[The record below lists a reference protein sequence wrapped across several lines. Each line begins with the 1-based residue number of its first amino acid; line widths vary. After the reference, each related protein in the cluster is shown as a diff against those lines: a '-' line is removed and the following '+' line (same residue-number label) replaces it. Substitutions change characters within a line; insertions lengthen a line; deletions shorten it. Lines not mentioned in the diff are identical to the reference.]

1 LRTGIDCFDSNY
13 DGDAMAYYRARDREE
28 NKPMVVY
35 HSKFDYPDKHSTKR
49 GEALSDVES
58 VDRFC
63 KKRERTSVSDGE
75 NSEGSDDEEVVLKDI
90 VSKEYIA

>member
-1 LRTGIDCFDSNY
+1 
-13 DGDAMAYYRARDREE
+13 MAYYRARDREE
-28 NKPMVVY
+28 NKPITTY

-63 KKRERTSVSDGE
+63 KKRERASVSDGE
-75 NSEGSDDEEVVLKDI
+75 YSGSSDDEEVVLKDI
-90 VSKEYIA
+90 VPKENIA